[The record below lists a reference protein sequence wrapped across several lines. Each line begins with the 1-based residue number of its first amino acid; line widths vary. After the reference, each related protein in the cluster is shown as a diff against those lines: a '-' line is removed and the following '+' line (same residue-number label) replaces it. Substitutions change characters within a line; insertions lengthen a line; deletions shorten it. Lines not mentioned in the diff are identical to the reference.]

1 MLQDYDFYNV
11 TWKVLSL
18 LNKAGMLQQVIKELE
33 KYKTDIAAI
42 PQIRWK
48 GSAVFDTVNFIL
60 MYSGNEMNM
69 FGTIFLINRSMN
81 KQLTTPVV

>member
-1 MLQDYDFYNV
+1 LEGTQPI
-11 TWKVLSL
+11 KQ
-18 LNKAGMLQQVIKELE
+18 AGMLQQVTKELE

-48 GSAVFDTVNFIL
+48 GSGVFDTVNSTLVF
-60 MYSGNEMNM
+60 SGNEINM

-81 KQLTTPVV
+81 KQL